1 MILSYCAWRHT
12 YKASPVLHSARSL
25 TSPPTSIDENVDQG
39 FFIGYSMQNMSEIW
53 IPIEGYLERYAVN
66 QFGEVWSCKANKVL
80 TPNKMTHGYLCVH
93 LYRGGRSTRRVRTI
107 HQLVAEAFLGNPHK
121 YSEVNHKDFNKA
133 NNNVKN
139 LEWVSR
145 KENVQHA
152 IRGGRKANN
161 KRKVKGISLSS
172 GLIYTFDSLM
182 AAEIAMRGVQTG
194 GISHA
199 LRNNRP
205 AYGCVWWLA

>member
-1 MILSYCAWRHT
+1 MLLSYCAWRHT

-39 FFIGYSMQNMSEIW
+39 FFIGRIMLKW
-53 IPIEGYLERYAVN
+53 KAIEVFEGRYDVSSAG
-66 QFGEVWSCKANKVL
+66 QVWSHTSNDFLK
-80 TPNKMTHGYLCVH
+80 PNKMNHGYVCVH
-93 LYRGGRSTRRVRTI
+93 LYNGGKSTRKVCTI
-107 HQLVAEAFLGNPHK
+107 HQLVAKAFLKNPNQHI
-121 YSEVNHKDFNKA
+121 EVNHKNFIRSDNRIE
-133 NNNVKN
+133 N

-152 IRGGRKANN
+152 IAAGRKP
-161 KRKVKGISLSS
+161 KPQKKVKGISLTS
-172 GLIYTFDSLM
+172 GLIYTFDSLI
-182 AAEIAMRGVQTG
+182 AAEIAMRGGQTG

-199 LRNNRP
+199 LKNNRP

>member
-1 MILSYCAWRHT
+1 MLLSYCAWRHT

-39 FFIGYSMQNMSEIW
+39 FFIGRIMDEICK
-53 IPIEGYLERYAVN
+53 PINGFIGRYEISN
-66 QFGEVWSCKANKVL
+66 KGRVWSHKFGNFLK
-80 TPNKMTHGYLCVH
+80 PNKMNHGYMCVH
-93 LYRGGRSTRRVRTI
+93 LYAGGKSTRKVCTI
-107 HQLVAEAFLGNPHK
+107 HQLVAKAFLKNPNKHT
-121 YSEVNHKDFNKA
+121 EVNHKDFDRE
-133 NNNVKN
+133 NNSVEN

-152 IRGGRKANN
+152 IAAGRKP
-161 KRKVKGISLSS
+161 KPQKKVKGISLSS
-172 GLIYTFDSLM
+172 GLIYTFDSLI
-182 AAEIAMRGVQTG
+182 AAEIAMRGGQTG